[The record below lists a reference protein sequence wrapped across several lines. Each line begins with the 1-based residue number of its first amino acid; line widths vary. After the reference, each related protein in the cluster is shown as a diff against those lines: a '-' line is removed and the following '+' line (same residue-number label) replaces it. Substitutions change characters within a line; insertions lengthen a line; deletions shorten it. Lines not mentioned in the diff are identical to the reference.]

1 VSLRIRRLFRST
13 AQEQEQVR
21 VRVQVRVQVRV
32 LAPVPVRPEQ
42 ALRRAL
48 EQPPCLGLIR
58 TLSRHRPPWRE
69 LPVRAPRRL
78 APKLWQ
84 ALPCW
89 SCRR

>member
-1 VSLRIRRLFRST
+1 VSLRIRRLIRST
-13 AQEQEQVR
+13 ARGQEREREQV
-21 VRVQVRVQVRV
+21 QVLVPE
-32 LAPVPVRPEQ
+32 PVPVPVPPEQ